1 MKMAEFW
8 KDEKEIKQEEEIKE
22 IKRVLEEETPSN
34 EKRIDLLEEII
45 LIMMSEGI

>member
-8 KDEKEIKQEEEIKE
+8 KDEKQIKQEKEIKE

-34 EKRIDLLEEII
+34 KKRIDLLEEII